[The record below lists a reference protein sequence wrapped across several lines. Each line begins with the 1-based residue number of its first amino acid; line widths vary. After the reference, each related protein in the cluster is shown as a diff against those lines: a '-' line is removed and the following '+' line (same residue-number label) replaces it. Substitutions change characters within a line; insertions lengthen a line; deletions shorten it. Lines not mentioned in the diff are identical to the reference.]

1 MILAGAGH
9 RGRGWVA
16 RAVLSFLLAAGLGMA
31 AEWAFGPT
39 GAAQAADPPQ
49 VAQWRADPV
58 AGRALPDPLHE
69 SPATVAGFFAR
80 LPGAEAAALTLR
92 YPQVVGNLDG
102 APVRLRLR
110 ANALDTAGSGR
121 FAGRQIL
128 EYDPRG
134 TGRVA
139 EVVGDL
145 EHARRVAV
153 IVPGVDNRLDNFDR
167 APGVRQRR
175 SPSWQARQLY
185 ARALALDPGVPVA
198 VIAWL
203 GYDPP
208 AGVDLDAIRE
218 ERAAAGAV
226 ELNHFLRGLRQ
237 TNPSARV
244 TLVGH
249 SYGSVV
255 AGLAAHG
262 LPSQVSDI
270 VAVGSPG
277 MGVPRA
283 ADLHTRA
290 RVWAGTSLTDWTRDT
305 PGLRLLGAGHDT
317 HPADAGFGAL
327 ALPVGGVLGHDGYF
341 VPGTASLTAIADILL
356 GHPVPPAT

>member
-1 MILAGAGH
+1 MTLAVAGH
-9 RGRGWVA
+9 RGRGWLARVA
-16 RAVLSFLLAAGLGMA
+16 LSFLLAVGLGTA
-31 AEWAFGPT
+31 SEWMFGPT
-39 GAAQAADPPQ
+39 GTAQAADPPQ

-58 AGRALPDPLHE
+58 AGRGLPDPLHE
-69 SPATVAGFFAR
+69 DPATVAHFFAG
-80 LPGAEAAALTLR
+80 LPSAKAATLTLR

-102 APVRLRLR
+102 APLALRLR
-110 ANALDTAGSGR
+110 ANALDSAGTRR

-134 TGRVA
+134 DGRVV

-145 EHARRVAV
+145 ARARRVAV

-167 APGVRQRR
+167 APGLRQRR

-185 ARALALDPGVPVA
+185 DRARALEPDVPVA

-208 AGVDLDAIRE
+208 AGVDIDAIRE
-218 ERAAAGAV
+218 DRAAAGAV
-226 ELNHFLRGLRQ
+226 ELIRFLAGLRQ
-237 TNPSARV
+237 TNPHTRITV
-244 TLVGH
+244 VGH

-255 AGLAAHG
+255 TGLAAHG
-262 LPSQVSDI
+262 LPAQVGDI

-277 MGVPRA
+277 MGVPTA

-290 RVWAGTSLTDWTRDT
+290 RVWAGSSLTDWTRDT

-317 HPADAGFGAL
+317 HPADQGFGAL
-327 ALPVGGVLGHDGYF
+327 PLPVDGVLGHDGYF
-341 VPGTASLTAIADILL
+341 VPGTASLTAIAEILL
-356 GHPVPPAT
+356 DRPVPGT